1 MTWRRPRLHN
11 GPLSRHGGKV
21 RKQAVVQDFTTSQA
35 HAVWHGRMEDFLY
48 DCAASAAIE
57 EADRIREACRLLA
70 QPPAAIAPQGEQLV
84 ARPVPADAIAAMLEA
99 GAAES
104 AVMALLAPEVGYML
118 SRGGNGVC
126 LASVVLPDGT
136 EEVTA
141 EGSTL
146 ALALLAGLVS
156 AVLAGREEGRH
167 AGDAAAI
174 GASARLN

>member
-1 MTWRRPRLHN
+1 M
-11 GPLSRHGGKV
+11 
-21 RKQAVVQDFTTSQA
+21 AQDFTTSQA
-35 HAVWHGRMEDFLY
+35 LAVWHGRMEDFLY
-48 DCAASAAIE
+48 DCAASAPVE

-70 QPPAAIAPQGEQLV
+70 QPHAAIAQQAGPLV
-84 ARPVPADAIAAMLEA
+84 ARPVAADAIAAMLQA

-104 AVMALLAPEVGYML
+104 AVMALLAPEVGYIL

-126 LASVVLPDGT
+126 LASLVLPDGS

-167 AGDAAAI
+167 AADAAAL
-174 GASARLN
+174 GTSARLN